1 MVQANNLLRR
11 NLNKDHHEIGN
22 ERVILIVLIISTC
35 QNVRA
40 DPYIPVHTNS
50 MLALL
55 PTGKKVIPMTSIFW
69 LHTVYILFYGGNL
82 MQ

>member
-1 MVQANNLLRR
+1 M
-11 NLNKDHHEIGN
+11 H
-22 ERVILIVLIISTC
+22 
-35 QNVRA
+35 VRS

-50 MLALL
+50 MSALL

-82 MQ
+82 IPRFLIV